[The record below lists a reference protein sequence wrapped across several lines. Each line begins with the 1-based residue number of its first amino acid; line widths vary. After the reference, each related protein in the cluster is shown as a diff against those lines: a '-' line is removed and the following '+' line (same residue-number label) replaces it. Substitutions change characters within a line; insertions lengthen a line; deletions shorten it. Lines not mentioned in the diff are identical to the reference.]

1 MTTQLL
7 SSELANLIQ
16 ESKRKH
22 NDLRQ
27 AADKSL
33 EELKQLGILPEPAA
47 AEQLSRRP
55 AFVNPFIIACGTKN
69 AKFTGIAIVCL
80 QRLIVACALPPSKLG
95 QVVDALTQASSAG
108 LDVQLK
114 ILQAL
119 PSLLQNYAANLQG
132 NLLVAVLDVCF
143 SLQSSKNAIVN
154 NTAAATLQQLVVS
167 VFDKAVAED
176 NASDAP
182 MVGEAPSAAG
192 PVELRAA
199 ALDAYRIFSDL
210 CLMTEN
216 QRPEFLRSS
225 GLPQTFG
232 LELIESVITNHA
244 AVFATHPEQAEI
256 LRVRVMPL
264 VISALKGKPAFP
276 TCVRL
281 VRILFTILRRHVSIL
296 PKECGEALD
305 ILTQL
310 LDQDSPL
317 WKRALCMEVFRGIFA
332 EHALVRRIY
341 SLYDAMAGERDTL
354 KGLLATFVRLG
365 TEKPAVI
372 GLGHQSTIPASDPA
386 NASVATSDQAMLEAS
401 GMAGIIGGGSLG
413 SEGHSTGISV
423 RSSSVRVSCIDQL
436 DKTEPPAIPESYI
449 YGLVLTC
456 LSSLSDGLAKFILPL
471 TVPGDGRSRKKTHA
485 KPDRPTDSPASIQ
498 SAVDSPFSK
507 GSGRDRSVSSTFKKN
522 PVPLNPLD
530 MEDHPLYAE
539 VKTCASMVEECWPAI
554 LATCSTFLYASLDQ
568 EYYHGL
574 VRAFQRFAH
583 VAGLLH
589 LSTPRDAFLTTL
601 GKSAVPPN
609 VLSVCYGPSLSRLTA
624 SSPQTEVMANTLFN
638 NARGLLG
645 VDGGA
650 TPSSPSSERQR
661 QASVDATTA
670 PTLNTRNLL
679 CLRALL
685 NLGIAL
691 GPTLGHAWSII
702 LETLQQADFVL
713 FSTGKAPGR
722 TPSIGRGPDSAEHES
737 TSLMSNFTSEVRAV
751 EIAASRLAES
761 TIDFPNTSFVE
772 VVEAVCVLVEAKPSD
787 EFRRSSAAHVPP
799 AVTAAAA
806 IPAVDEL
813 SRSRP
818 DAHRRVQSFSGQ
830 ASSAPAQEYLFA
842 LNKLGEIANINLER
856 LLGSDPDASGWHRL
870 TRELISILSSST
882 MAPPVRTKAAEI
894 LSRLLLDAAS
904 AAAVMPDE
912 EGDDVRGA
920 TQLRVL
926 VALRDAIT
934 PLLEHARGSSVAN
947 QMTDV
952 GVHDIILEG
961 LKSIIEGCGESLV
974 CGWDRAFEI
983 IGSVFESER
992 SVPGE
997 KEELLSARVG
1007 ILTTRSSKLVRSSF
1021 GSLQLICSDFLSSL
1035 PKACFLILV
1044 DTLYKFCSQDDD
1056 LNIALTTINF
1066 FWVLSDFLS
1075 TKEESLDIT
1084 VELARQGDHEN
1095 GLEELAA
1102 DGEQKG
1108 SDAALW
1114 MLLLLRLTAVT
1125 TDERLELR
1133 NSAIQTLLRIFDAYG
1148 DRLGAEAWS
1157 ACVES
1162 VIFRLL
1168 SSLESELEAAE
1179 DDDVAEWHGT
1189 CVIVINGISDLLGN
1203 YLDVLTTHEA
1213 FSRLWRELH
1222 GHMAKLLDF
1231 QVLDVSTAV
1240 FKALTHIMSRVRE
1253 AEKTTL
1259 SEASVEC
1266 VWDLWSRRIP
1276 TSKRVAMDAGS
1287 KAENNQNCLI
1297 AFVAALSELYHLVE
1311 NGLTIERVGRML
1323 TLLQETVEASEGS
1336 YMADVESTTPLQ
1348 THVLEAVQMIRTDVD
1363 GVPSVVIRQVS
1374 GFVTMA
1380 FEQDR
1385 AKSDARGSPKRT
1397 FVAMSKASMT
1407 MLKTL
1412 ISRHATT
1419 LDVYTSGA
1427 VASALSALCS
1437 PIKLKYGF
1445 HTVTKSA
1452 QPWRLATTAALE
1464 VMEATLPRLDSLSIP
1479 RETTRAIWAEAVSVA
1494 GGILGADTDGMPVGT
1509 NLADDEEFDMASM
1522 SKLRQLVIPSLGG
1535 DAVGDETRKAYAE
1548 SLLKTSIVH
1557 PLTASESSL
1566 VDDDKGDD
1574 AELASL
1580 YGPRPGRTAAK
1591 TPTRRA
1597 RVAYVA
1603 LDELFSLVSA
1613 VDRQCSRRAL
1623 RLRIASTAAPLLVLR
1638 CALTIRGYA
1647 ADQPLRGKMPQ
1658 PLSQRRELV
1667 WMLRKLVALRKVHRQ
1682 EAFFSPPASLPTSPS
1697 FFVMGKSSKD
1707 KRDAY
1712 YRLAKEQ
1719 GWRARSAFKLLQ
1731 LDEEFDLFSGVRRVV
1746 DLCAAPGSWSQVLSR
1761 VLVQGERFGH
1771 RAWRDGEAR
1780 LRQQMLGI
1788 ADKGRARR
1796 QDRAIDLQ
1804 PMAPLPG
1811 ITTLRADI
1819 THPTTVPL
1827 LLSALDAND
1836 EDAEAENS
1844 RVDLVLS
1851 DGAPDTARPTKAV
1864 PDVKIVA
1871 IDLQPMAPL
1880 PGITTLRA
1888 DITHPTTVPL
1898 LLSALDAN
1906 DEDAEAE
1913 NSRVDLVLSDGA
1925 PDVTGL
1931 HDLDMYVQSRLL
1943 LAALNLA
1950 LCVLR
1955 PGGNFVAKIFRGR
1968 DVDLLYGQLSVFF
1981 DRVVVA
1987 KPRSSRGSSVEAFV
2001 VCLGFRPPV
2010 GFRASLDR
2018 PLEVRG
2024 GDNDVEVED
2033 GDDAAA
2039 AASETRWI
2047 APFVACGDL
2056 SAFDSDASYR
2066 LPEHHVSLD
2075 PVQPPIAPPYKRAM
2089 EMRAAQSK

>member
-27 AADKSL
+27 AAEKSL
-33 EELKQLGILPEPAA
+33 EELKQLGNPPESTA

-95 QVVDALTQASSAG
+95 QVVDALMQASSAN

-119 PSLLQNYAANLQG
+119 PSLLHNYAANLQG
-132 NLLVAVLDVCF
+132 TLLVTVLDVCF

-176 NASDAP
+176 KDASDGP
-182 MVGEAPSAAG
+182 MVGEAPSAGG

-216 QRPEFLRSS
+216 QRPEFLRFS

-341 SLYDAMAGERDTL
+341 SLYDAVAGERDTL

-386 NASVATSDQAMLEAS
+386 NSSVAPSDQAMLEAS

-413 SEGHSTGISV
+413 AESHSTGISV

-471 TVPGDGRSRKKTHA
+471 TVPGDGRSRKRTHA
-485 KPDRPTDSPASIQ
+485 KSDRPTDSPASIH

-530 MEDHPLYAE
+530 MEDHPLFAE

-609 VLSVCYGPSLSRLTA
+609 VLSVCYGPSLARPA
-624 SSPQTEVMANTLFN
+624 PSSPQTEVMANTLFS

-650 TPSSPSSERQR
+650 APSSPSSERQR

-691 GPTLGHAWSII
+691 GPTLGRAWSII

-737 TSLMSNFTSEVRAV
+737 TSLMSNFASEVRAV

-787 EFRRSSAAHVPP
+787 ELRRSSAAHVPP
-799 AVTAAAA
+799 AAAATTAAAT
-806 IPAVDEL
+806 PAVDEL

-842 LNKLGEIANINLER
+842 LNKLGEIATINLER
-856 LLGSDPDASGWHRL
+856 LLGSDPDASGWQRL

-894 LSRLLLDAAS
+894 LSRLMLDAAS

-912 EGDDVRGA
+912 GDDIRGA

-926 VALRDAIT
+926 LALRDALT
-934 PLLEHARGSSVAN
+934 PLLKHARGSSVAN

-974 CGWDRAFEI
+974 CGWDTAFEI
-983 IGSVFESER
+983 IGSVFESGR
-992 SVPGE
+992 SVAGE
-997 KEELLSARVG
+997 KGEPSSARAG

-1084 VELARQGDHEN
+1084 AELVRQGDREN

-1102 DGEQKG
+1102 DSEQKG

-1179 DDDVAEWHGT
+1179 DDDDVAEWHGT

-1203 YLDVLTTHEA
+1203 YLDVLTTHET
-1213 FSRLWRELH
+1213 FGRLWRELL

-1240 FKALTHIMSRVRE
+1240 FKALTHILSRVRD

-1276 TSKRVAMDAGS
+1276 TSKRVADVGS

-1297 AFVAALSELYHLVE
+1297 AFVAALSELYHLVQKE
-1311 NGLTIERVGRML
+1311 LTVDRVRRML
-1323 TLLQETVEASEGS
+1323 ALLQETVEASEGS

-1380 FEQDR
+1380 FEQNR
-1385 AKSDARGSPKRT
+1385 AKSNARGSPKRT
-1397 FVAMSKASMT
+1397 YVAMSKASMT

-1412 ISRHATT
+1412 ISRHASTE
-1419 LDVYTSGA
+1419 DVYTSGA

-1464 VMEATLPRLDSLSIP
+1464 VMEATLPRLDSLSLP
-1479 RETTRAIWAEAVSVA
+1479 EETSRAIWAEAVSVA
-1494 GGILGADTDGMPVGT
+1494 GGILGADTDGMPAGS
-1509 NLADDEEFDMASM
+1509 NLADDEEFDMTSM

-1548 SLLKTSIVH
+1548 SLLRTSIVH
-1557 PLTASESSL
+1557 PLTAAESSL
-1566 VDDDKGDD
+1566 VDEHKGDF
-1574 AELASL
+1574 AEVATL
-1580 YGPRPGRTAAK
+1580 YKARPGRTVAK
-1591 TPTRRA
+1591 TATRRA

-1623 RLRIASTAAPLLVLR
+1623 RLRIANTAAPLLVLR
-1638 CALTIRGYA
+1638 CALTLRGYA

-1667 WMLRKLVALRKVHRQ
+1667 WMLRKL
-1682 EAFFSPPASLPTSPS
+1682 
-1697 FFVMGKSSKD
+1697 SSKD

-1731 LDEEFDLFSGVRRVV
+1731 LDEEFNLFSGVRRVV

-1761 VLVQGERFGH
+1761 VLVQGERFGC

-1780 LRQQMLGI
+1780 LRQRML
-1788 ADKGRARR
+1788 
-1796 QDRAIDLQ
+1796 AIIVDEDEDE
-1804 PMAPLPG
+1804 G
-1811 ITTLRADI
+1811 EEKEKEKEKDTEKERKKKHVDDDET
-1819 THPTTVPL
+1819 PTTTTTTTTT
-1827 LLSALDAND
+1827 
-1836 EDAEAENS
+1836 
-1844 RVDLVLS
+1844 R
-1851 DGAPDTARPTKAV
+1851 TAAS
-1864 PDVKIVA
+1864 DVKIVA

-1906 DEDAEAE
+1906 DQDSSASAET
-1913 NSRVDLVLSDGA
+1913 NRVDLVLSDGA

-1987 KPRSSRGSSVEAFV
+1987 KPRSSRASSVEAFV
-2001 VCLGFRPPV
+2001 VCLGFRPPE

-2018 PLEVRG
+2018 PLEVVGGRRRRG
-2024 GDNDVEVED
+2024 GDVVVVD
-2033 GDDAAA
+2033 GDDEDFD
-2039 AASETRWI
+2039 ASSTRWI

-2089 EMRAAQSK
+2089 EMRAAAQSK

>member
-1 MTTQLL
+1 MTAQLL

-33 EELKQLGILPEPAA
+33 EELKQLGNLSEAAA

-80 QRLIVACALPPSKLG
+80 QRLIVAGALPPSKLG
-95 QVVDALTQASSAG
+95 QVVDALMQASSAG

-132 NLLVAVLDVCF
+132 NLLVTVLDVCF

-167 VFDKAVAED
+167 VFDKAVSED
-176 NASDAP
+176 RDASDAP
-182 MVGEAPSAAG
+182 VVGEAPSAAG

-216 QRPEFLRSS
+216 QRPEFLRLS

-341 SLYDAMAGERDTL
+341 SLYDAVAGERDTL
-354 KGLLATFVRLG
+354 KSLVATFVRLG

-386 NASVATSDQAMLEAS
+386 NASVAPSDQAMLEAS

-471 TVPGDGRSRKKTHA
+471 TVPGDGRSRKRAHA
-485 KPDRPTDSPASIQ
+485 RPDRPTDSPVSIH

-507 GSGRDRSVSSTFKKN
+507 GSTRDRSVSSTFKKN

-530 MEDHPLYAE
+530 MEDHPLHAD
-539 VKTCASMVEECWPAI
+539 VKICASMVEECWPAI

-609 VLSVCYGPSLSRLTA
+609 LLSACYGPSLSRPTP
-624 SSPQTEVMANTLFN
+624 SSPQSEVTANTLFN

-645 VDGGA
+645 VDGGTA
-650 TPSSPSSERQR
+650 PSSSPSSERQR
-661 QASVDATTA
+661 QASVDATAA

-691 GPTLGHAWSII
+691 GPTLGHAWSIV

-722 TPSIGRGPDSAEHES
+722 TPSIGRGPDSAENES
-737 TSLMSNFTSEVRAV
+737 TSLMSNFASEVRAV

-787 EFRRSSAAHVPP
+787 GSRRSSAAHVPP
-799 AVTAAAA
+799 ADTAAAA
-806 IPAVDEL
+806 AAAVDEL
-813 SRSRP
+813 SRARP
-818 DAHRRVQSFSGQ
+818 DTHRRVQSFSGQ
-830 ASSAPAQEYLFA
+830 ASSAPTQEYLFA
-842 LNKLGEIANINLER
+842 LNKLGEIATINLER

-870 TRELISILSSST
+870 TRELVSTLTSST

-894 LSRLLLDAAS
+894 LSRLMLDAAS
-904 AAAVMPDE
+904 AAAAMPG

-926 VALRDAIT
+926 LALRDALT
-934 PLLEHARGSSVAN
+934 PLLKHARGSSVAN
-947 QMTDV
+947 QVTDV
-952 GVHDIILEG
+952 SVHDIILEG

-974 CGWDRAFEI
+974 CGWDTAFEI
-983 IGSVFESER
+983 IGSVFDSER
-992 SVPGE
+992 LLSGE
-997 KEELLSARVG
+997 KEESSSARAG

-1075 TKEESLDIT
+1075 AKEESLDIT
-1084 VELARQGDHEN
+1084 AELVRQGDHEN
-1095 GLEELAA
+1095 GLEKLAA
-1102 DGEQKG
+1102 DGEQTG

-1179 DDDVAEWHGT
+1179 EDDDVGEWHGT

-1203 YLDVLTTHEA
+1203 YLDVLTTHET
-1213 FSRLWRELH
+1213 FNRLWRELL

-1231 QVLDVSTAV
+1231 QTLDISTAV
-1240 FKALTHIMSRVRE
+1240 FKALTHILSRVRD
-1253 AEKTTL
+1253 AEKTNL

-1276 TSKRVAMDAGS
+1276 KSRNVTNAGS
-1287 KAENNQNCLI
+1287 KAGNNQNCLI
-1297 AFVAALSELYHLVE
+1297 AFVAALSELYHLLQ
-1311 NGLTIERVGRML
+1311 NKLTVERVKRML
-1323 TLLQETVEASEGS
+1323 TLLRETVEASEGS
-1336 YMADVESTTPLQ
+1336 YAADVESTTPLQ
-1348 THVLEAVQMIRTDVD
+1348 RHVLDAVQMIRTDVD

-1380 FEQDR
+1380 FEQGR
-1385 AKSDARGSPKRT
+1385 AEGNARGIPKRT
-1397 FVAMSKASMT
+1397 YIAMSKASMT
-1407 MLKTL
+1407 MLQTL
-1412 ISRHATT
+1412 ISRHASTK
-1419 LDVYTSGA
+1419 DVYTSGA
-1427 VASALSALCS
+1427 VASALSALCR

-1445 HTVTKSA
+1445 HVVTKSA

-1479 RETTRAIWAEAVSVA
+1479 GETTRAIWAEAVSVA
-1494 GGILGADTDGMPVGT
+1494 GGILGAETDSMRAET

-1522 SKLRQLVIPSLGG
+1522 TKLRQLVIPALGG

-1548 SLLKTSIVH
+1548 SLLRTSIVH
-1557 PLTASESSL
+1557 PLTAAEWSL
-1566 VDDDKGDD
+1566 VNDGKGDET
-1574 AELASL
+1574 ELASL
-1580 YGPRPGRTAAK
+1580 YELRPGRTAAK
-1591 TPTRRA
+1591 TATRRA

-1613 VDRQCSRRAL
+1613 VDRECSRRAL
-1623 RLRIASTAAPLLVLR
+1623 WLRIASTAAPLLMLR
-1638 CALTIRGYA
+1638 CALTLRGYA

-1667 WMLRKLVALRKVHRQ
+1667 WMLRKLVALKSEDEALGGGEGEERKH
-1682 EAFFSPPASLPTSPS
+1682 
-1697 FFVMGKSSKD
+1697 
-1707 KRDAY
+1707 
-1712 YRLAKEQ
+1712 
-1719 GWRARSAFKLLQ
+1719 LLQ
-1731 LDEEFDLFSGVRRVV
+1731 LYPLMVRSLGVDEDGE
-1746 DLCAAPGSWSQVLSR
+1746 
-1761 VLVQGERFGH
+1761 VQGLLQ
-1771 RAWRDGEAR
+1771 EA
-1780 LRQQMLGI
+1780 L
-1788 ADKGRARR
+1788 
-1796 QDRAIDLQ
+1796 
-1804 PMAPLPG
+1804 
-1811 ITTLRADI
+1811 
-1819 THPTTVPL
+1819 
-1827 LLSALDAND
+1827 
-1836 EDAEAENS
+1836 EAVGS
-1844 RVDLVLS
+1844 
-1851 DGAPDTARPTKAV
+1851 ARPC
-1864 PDVKIVA
+1864 
-1871 IDLQPMAPL
+1871 
-1880 PGITTLRA
+1880 
-1888 DITHPTTVPL
+1888 
-1898 LLSALDAN
+1898 
-1906 DEDAEAE
+1906 
-1913 NSRVDLVLSDGA
+1913 GA
-1925 PDVTGL
+1925 
-1931 HDLDMYVQSRLL
+1931 
-1943 LAALNLA
+1943 
-1950 LCVLR
+1950 
-1955 PGGNFVAKIFRGR
+1955 
-1968 DVDLLYGQLSVFF
+1968 
-1981 DRVVVA
+1981 
-1987 KPRSSRGSSVEAFV
+1987 
-2001 VCLGFRPPV
+2001 
-2010 GFRASLDR
+2010 
-2018 PLEVRG
+2018 
-2024 GDNDVEVED
+2024 
-2033 GDDAAA
+2033 
-2039 AASETRWI
+2039 
-2047 APFVACGDL
+2047 
-2056 SAFDSDASYR
+2056 
-2066 LPEHHVSLD
+2066 
-2075 PVQPPIAPPYKRAM
+2075 
-2089 EMRAAQSK
+2089 